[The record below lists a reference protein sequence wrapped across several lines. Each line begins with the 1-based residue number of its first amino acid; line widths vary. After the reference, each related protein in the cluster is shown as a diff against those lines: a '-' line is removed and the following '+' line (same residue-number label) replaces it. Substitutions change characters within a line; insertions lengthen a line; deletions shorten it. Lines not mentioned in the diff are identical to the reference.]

1 MYLGMLG
8 QFANQGQQCVL
19 ARWVSLLTKANSV
32 SWHIGSVCK
41 PRPTVCL
48 GMLGQFAN
56 LGQQCVLVC
65 WVSLLTLAN
74 SVSWYVG
81 SVC

>member
-1 MYLGMLG
+1 MCLGTLG
-8 QFANQGQQCVL
+8 QFANQGQQSVL
-19 ARWVSLLTKANSV
+19 TRWVSLLNKANSV
-32 SWHIGSVCK
+32 SWYIGSVCK

-48 GMLGQFAN
+48 GTLGQFEN
-56 LGQQCVLVC
+56 PSQQCVLLS
-65 WVSLLTLAN
+65 WVSLLTKAN